1 MENTFLVDY
10 RMKPSFS
17 RTLGVAA
24 ASALLLAGSAAWAHS
39 HGDAHGASH
48 GGAHG
53 AMESAAGLPASA
65 TVSARD
71 CWIRQL
77 PAPTPSGGFLVVHNG
92 GDQPAVL
99 KGVSSPDYGMV
110 MLHQT
115 TEENGLSKMSMV
127 HEVSIPAGQDLDLRP
142 GSYHIML
149 EQPRDGLKIGDRVR
163 VDFALGNGEGFA
175 ATCEVKPAKAMSH

>member
-1 MENTFLVDY
+1 
-10 RMKPSFS
+10 MKPSFS

-24 ASALLLAGSAAWAHS
+24 ASVLLLAGSSAWAHS

-115 TEENGLSKMSMV
+115 T
-127 HEVSIPAGQDLDLRP
+127 QDLDLRP